1 MPTQG
6 LQLDVYGETV
16 ARRFEGGR
24 LSPVAQSGLVA
35 SKGGGEIRKGA
46 HHPRTGPEG
55 VLVGDQSNQI
65 VLI

>member
-1 MPTQG
+1 MPTQE
-6 LQLDVYGETV
+6 LQSDMYRGTV

-35 SKGGGEIRKGA
+35 SKRGVEIRKGA
-46 HHPRTGPEG
+46 HHPRTGSEG